1 MSFLYEIQGE
11 GADAFYTPSIFG
23 YGLIVC
29 VMLGLLLMISFV
41 SGKKKINTKQL
52 VFCAVGLA
60 LAAVLSMVK
69 LFKMPMGGSVTL
81 FSMFFVTVLGYWFGV
96 KIGVIAAIA
105 YGFLQLLLD
114 PYIIHPLQLCMDYI
128 FAFGALGLS
137 GVFSDRKNGLILG
150 YWLALCGRFVFS
162 FLSGMIFFASAAE
175 SYNMFLPLYSALYN
189 GGYIVAEGVLTTVFL
204 LLPPVKKGLSKVK
217 IMQ

>member
-217 IMQ
+217 NM